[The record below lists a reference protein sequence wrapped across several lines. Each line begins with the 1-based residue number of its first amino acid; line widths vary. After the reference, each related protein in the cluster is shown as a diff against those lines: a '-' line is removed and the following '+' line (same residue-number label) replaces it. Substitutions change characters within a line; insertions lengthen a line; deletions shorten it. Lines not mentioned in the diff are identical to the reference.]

1 MRKSALEQNQPQ
13 PRASD
18 ITNSRIV
25 TIARY
30 SVLNLRHPVLDQ
42 ELERLQ
48 QRGERVGLE
57 ARSNATHPAR
67 FGHDFS
73 RIPVYPRTTMRTQPK
88 MESGPEDIYEQ
99 EADRAA
105 HQALKAP
112 PLFAELDA
120 HNSIRT
126 QCAGH
131 FSCLNI
137 SGLPIPF
144 GGTRPADGRSHKLRH
159 CPSAFNRF
167 SCSSV
172 GG

>member
-88 MESGPEDIYEQ
+88 MESGPGDIYEQ

-105 HQALKAP
+105 DQVLKAP
-112 PLFAELDA
+112 QRLTQHQIQQQKPLTMSMGVGSA
-120 HNSIRT
+120 SP
-126 QCAGH
+126 
-131 FSCLNI
+131 
-137 SGLPIPF
+137 PIGVYPLLIQWL
-144 GGTRPADGRSHKLRH
+144 RPKSRLSFTK
-159 CPSAFNRF
+159 P
-167 SCSSV
+167 
-172 GG
+172 